1 MMISPTRVRR
11 FSVVLLLLAV
21 PACGL
26 SDYEKLMRDA
36 QEREEIFRAEQK
48 YLGKPVII
56 PTRKDKDDKD
66 VPIANVFFRPP
77 KGIDSKPQQLNDPM
91 WRYPADPRGSDFLSV
106 DMAFAEDDKDFD
118 SRVRGNYEGALQ
130 ASNNPRQI
138 TPPGQATPTTF
149 DAWEFSSGT
158 VGISINILRGSSKPV
173 AIVFRY
179 NKSRQETARKI
190 LELSL
195 QSLGVDQKAGA
206 ARQRA
211 NEKSP
216 WKLEGSPSS

>member
-1 MMISPTRVRR
+1 M
-11 FSVVLLLLAV
+11 LLLAV

-36 QEREEIFRAEQK
+36 QEREEAFRAEQK
-48 YLGKPVII
+48 YLGRAVII
-56 PTRKDKDDKD
+56 PTRKDSDDKD

-77 KGIDSKPQQLNDPM
+77 RGIDSKPQQLNEPM
-91 WRYPADPRGSDFLSV
+91 WRYPADPRSNDFLSV
-106 DMAFAEDDKDFD
+106 DMAFGEDDKDFD
-118 SRVRGNYEGALQ
+118 SIVRGNYEGALQ

-138 TPPGQATPTTF
+138 TPPGQTTPVTF
-149 DAWEFSSGT
+149 DAWEFISGN
-158 VGISINILRGSSKPV
+158 VGVSINILRGSSKPV
-173 AIVFRY
+173 AIVYRY

-195 QSLGVDQKAGA
+195 QSLGVDQKASA

-216 WKLEGSPSS
+216 WKLEGAPSS